1 MSNAE
6 LQSEER
12 EVLLSIYEG
21 DPLFKQCSP
30 TVFQYMFGERDTI
43 KSFMI
48 ELQWG
53 DDYPAE
59 KPTVNMDTFY
69 NRNVVASVKNK
80 VVDLMSSEAEQ
91 FLGEAMTYS
100 LIECIKEKFDELMQ
114 EQPDTLVQ
122 EVGDDLEKVSLS
134 ENKEDTVSKKAPK
147 KEQLSKAQKRRQW
160 DRVESKGE
168 KPRGW
173 DWMDVVKHL
182 SQTGSKDTDI
192 PCVIRCTVTQVI
204 NS

>member
-12 EVLLSIYEG
+12 EVLLSIYDG
-21 DPLFKQCSP
+21 DPLFKQLSP
-30 TVFQYMFGERDTI
+30 TVFQYMFGEHDTM
-43 KSFMI
+43 KSFMV

-53 DDYPAE
+53 DNYPAE

-69 NRNVVASVKNK
+69 NRNVLPSVKNK
-80 VVDLMSSEAEQ
+80 VVDLMSNEAEQ

-122 EVGDDLEKVSLS
+122 EVSDSVEKVSLT
-134 ENKEDTVSKKAPK
+134 ENKEDMVSKKAPK

-160 DRVESKGE
+160 DRVEAKGE

-173 DWMDVVKHL
+173 DWVDIVKHL
-182 SQTGSKDTDI
+182 SQTGSKDTDV
-192 PCVIRCTVTQVI
+192 PTPST
-204 NS
+204 